1 MQYKK
6 INNLLGWLCFAIA
19 SITYILTLEPSVSFW
34 DCGEF
39 ISCAYRLQVA
49 HQPGYPLFAM
59 LGKMFSLLSFGNT
72 AKVPYFTNMGSAIAS
87 GATIMFLFW
96 TITALAKK
104 LVQNKAD
111 EAIDQPRMIL
121 IMGAGLV
128 GALAFT
134 YTDTFWFS
142 AVETI
147 VFALSSLCT
156 AVVFWAILKW
166 DAHADEPGADRWIVF
181 IAYVVG
187 LSIGIHLLNLLTI
200 PAIAIVYYFRRH
212 KNVHVWSAIGAFFIG
227 VLILVFVQYGIRGYT
242 IEIAAYFDLFFVN
255 TLGFGFWSGALF
267 FFLIIIAVII
277 AGIWYSTK
285 YNKPLLNLAF
295 LCVAFIYF
303 GYSSFAYIPI
313 RGTANPDLNNSH
325 PDNAFILYGYLN
337 RVQYGET
344 PLLYGQYFDAKV
356 TDQTEGSTIY
366 RKGKTKYEDAG
377 KKQNYVYDH
386 TTFLPRMY
394 SSEGQDPQFYREWL
408 QMADQQAPGGW
419 DNLKWAA
426 SWQIYQM
433 YVRYFMWNFVGRF
446 NDEDGQQTMGG
457 FHGYTDG
464 DWTTGIFDGAKHL
477 PKTVVGGPKIPGQ
490 GIQLGNTYTPLYAL
504 PFLIGLCG
512 CIYHFQRKKRDALVV
527 LLLFFFTG
535 LAIVL
540 YVNQPSIQPRERDYS
555 YVGSFYAFAIWIGL
569 GVIALAEL
577 IRIKASAQGA
587 AIGATA
593 ICLLAAPVLL
603 ASKEWKDHDRST
615 KMTPHDMAYDYL
627 ISCPPNAILFTYGDN
642 DTYSLWYDQ
651 EVEGIRPDVRIVNLS
666 LFTGDWY
673 IQQMQGK
680 MNKSAPLPITMPYDK
695 YKEGVR
701 DIIYFYDQKMAG
713 GDSVKDIFDFISSD
727 DQRTM
732 GKFVKDGGFATY
744 DQIQSVINSTT
755 PPNATQAQKDSVK
768 QVVNDR
774 LSGPYMNYLPT
785 KDFKININADDVLK
799 NHVITPDQKDRLAS
813 TIEWKYT
820 SNYVTKENLAMLDIL
835 AHNNWVRP
843 ICFTT
848 TIGQE
853 NLIGLQPYL
862 YKEGFTYHLIPFK
875 PDTTTKDQ
883 LGKINSLVMYDN
895 MMNKFKYGN
904 FKNAKYLDHESTTMF
919 YPVMISTFLD
929 LAQGLIKDGHKDLA
943 IKVLHKYDEVMPD
956 INPGLEVA
964 DRKII
969 MGQTAYELSDMA
981 LGNKFFNSVDS
992 YLTDQLDYN
1001 YEQMQSNSSG
1011 FNSRDVQYAIS
1022 FINGMVGV
1030 TGDNHQT
1037 ALNTKLK
1044 AQLTDYEAKFSAI
1057 LQQQRQQ

>member
-6 INNLLGWLCFAIA
+6 TNNLLGWLCFAIA

-59 LGKMFSLLSFGNT
+59 LGKAFSLLSFGNN
-72 AKVPYFTNMGSAIAS
+72 AKVPYYTNMGSALAS

-96 TITALAKK
+96 TITAFAKK
-104 LVQNKAD
+104 MLLNKAD
-111 EAIDQPRMIL
+111 EAIGQSRTIL

-134 YTDTFWFS
+134 FTDTFWFS

-166 DAHADEPGADRWIVF
+166 DNHADEPGADRWIVF

-212 KNVHVWSAIGAFFIG
+212 KNIHVGSAIGAALIG

-242 IEIAAYFDLFFVN
+242 VEIAAYFDLFFVN
-255 TLGFGFWSGALF
+255 TLGLGFWSGAFF
-267 FFLIIIAVII
+267 FFLIIVAILV
-277 AGIWYSTK
+277 AGLWLSIK

-295 LCVAFIYF
+295 LCVTFVYF

-313 RGTANPDLNNSH
+313 RASANPDLNNSH
-325 PDNAFILYGYLN
+325 PDNAFTLYGYLN
-337 RVQYGET
+337 RIQYGEN
-344 PLLYGQYFDAKV
+344 PLLFGQYFDAQPKRDDAGNV
-356 TDQTEGSTIY
+356 IQSEGSTIY
-366 RKGKTKYEDAG
+366 RKGLTKYENAG
-377 KKQNYVYDH
+377 KRTTYEYDH

-394 SSEGQDPQFYREWL
+394 SSEGQDPQFYRQWL
-408 QMADQQAPGGW
+408 QMGDQQAPTFA
-419 DNLKWAA
+419 DNLKWLF

-433 YVRYFMWNFVGRF
+433 YIRYFMWNFVGRY
-446 NDEDGQQTMGG
+446 NDADGQQSMAAV
-457 FHGYTDG
+457 DG
-464 DWTTGIFDGAKHL
+464 NWTSGILDGTRHL
-477 PKTVVGGPKIPGQ
+477 PKSIVGGPKIPNQ
-490 GIQLGNTYTPLYAL
+490 GIQPGTTYTPLYAL
-504 PFLIGLCG
+504 PLIIGLFG
-512 CIYHFQRKKRDALVV
+512 CVYHFQRKKRDALVV

-535 LAIVL
+535 IAIVL

-569 GVIALAEL
+569 GVIAIAEL
-577 IRIKASAQGA
+577 IRLITRPKAA
-587 AIGATA
+587 ALISTA
-593 ICLLAAPVLL
+593 ICLVAAPVLL
-603 ASKEWKDHDRST
+603 ASTEWKAHDRST

-627 ISCPPNAILFTYGDN
+627 ISCPANAILFTYGDN

-673 IQQMQGK
+673 IRQMQGK
-680 MNKSAPLPITMPYDK
+680 MNQSAPLPITMPYDK

-701 DIIYFYDQKMAG
+701 DVIYFDDKKIPG
-713 GDSVKDIFDFISSD
+713 PVEVKDIFDFITSD
-727 DQRTM
+727 N
-732 GKFVKDGGFATY
+732 K
-744 DQIQSVINSTT
+744 
-755 PPNATQAQKDSVK
+755 ATQ
-768 QVVNDR
+768 NDY
-774 LSGPYMNYLPT
+774 GNYLPT
-785 KDFKININADDVLK
+785 KNFKLTINSDDVLK

-813 TIEWKYT
+813 TMEWKFT

-853 NLIGLQPYL
+853 NLIGLQRYL

-883 LGKINSLVMYDN
+883 LGKINSMVMYNN
-895 MMNKFKYGN
+895 MMTKFKYGN
-904 FKNAKYLDHESTTMF
+904 FKTAKYLDHESTNMF
-919 YPVMISTFLD
+919 YPVMLSTFLD
-929 LAQGLIKDGHKDLA
+929 LAQGLIKDGHPDLA
-943 IKVLHKYDEVMPD
+943 LKTLQKCDQELPD
-956 INPGLEVA
+956 LSPGLEVA
-964 DRKII
+964 DRKIFI
-969 MGQTAYELSDMA
+969 AKTAFELHDVV
-981 LGNKFFNSVDS
+981 LGDKFLTSVDN
-992 YLTDQLDYN
+992 YVTDQLDYN
-1001 YEQMQSNSSG
+1001 YYLMQNNSG
-1011 FNSRDVQYAIS
+1011 DFNAQTVQYGVS
-1022 FINGMVGV
+1022 FISGMAEIAAG
-1030 TGDNHQT
+1030 NNQI
-1037 ALNTKLK
+1037 ALNKKLQSQAK
-1044 AQLTDYEAKFSAI
+1044 DYEAKFASV
-1057 LQQQRQQ
+1057 LQRQQ